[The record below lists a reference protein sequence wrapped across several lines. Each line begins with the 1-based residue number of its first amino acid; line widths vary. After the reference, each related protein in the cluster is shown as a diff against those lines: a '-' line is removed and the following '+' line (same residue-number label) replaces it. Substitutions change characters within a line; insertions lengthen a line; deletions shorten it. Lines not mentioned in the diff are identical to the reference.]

1 MKKKYKK
8 RIKLRTLLFLL
19 ITLTSNTF
27 AWFVYNT
34 KIENNITTSV
44 KSWKITFINGEHDA
58 VQYLEFKIDN
68 IFPGMEDYNNSINI
82 SNEGETEATIL
93 YEIQEIKILEETY
106 KSEDYTQE
114 ELNNIITN
122 NYPFTITFNI
132 DKTNLNAKN
141 GNGLFSVNVKWPYE
155 SGNDELDTY
164 WGNEAYDFHE
174 KNKDKES
181 IELNLVIS
189 AVQEKSE

>member
-122 NYPFTITFNI
+122 NYPFTIKFNI

-164 WGNEAYDFHE
+164 WGNKSHE
-174 KNKDKES
+174 HKKANPDDPGIKIKIKLTVSQNKD
-181 IELNLVIS
+181 
-189 AVQEKSE
+189 